1 MPIGGF
7 SNPMNI
13 PDTELSKES
22 TNTVQNK
29 VIANKFEEVEEQI
42 KMTVRPLPSV
52 TVYRNPTTIDI
63 VSGIQFVIYASG
75 ETNLKIYI
83 GNDVY
88 ETYLANSADT
98 RWFMWVETGENGDG
112 SFIFPNGTRY
122 YLLDANYPKNIRLE
136 YDQSLSGF
144 IVITIE

>member
-29 VIANKFEEVEEQI
+29 AIANKFEEVEEQI

-52 TVYRNPTTIDI
+52 TVYTKPTTIDI
-63 VSGIQFVIYASG
+63 VSGMQFVIYASG
-75 ETNLKIYI
+75 ETDLKIYI
-83 GNDVY
+83 GNDIY
-88 ETYLANSADT
+88 ETQLANSSDT
-98 RWFMWVETGENGDG
+98 RWFMWVETGNIGDG

-122 YLLDANYPKNIRLE
+122 YLEDANYPKNIRLE
-136 YDQSLSGF
+136 YDQTLSGF
-144 IVITIE
+144 VVITIE